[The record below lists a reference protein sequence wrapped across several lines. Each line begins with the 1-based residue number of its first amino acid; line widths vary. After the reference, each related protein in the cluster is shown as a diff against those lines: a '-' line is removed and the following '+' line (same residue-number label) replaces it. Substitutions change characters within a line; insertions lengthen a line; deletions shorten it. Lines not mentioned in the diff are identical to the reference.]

1 MKALIGTAFNAPKVT
16 AVRYDGGQTAEELE
30 KALVSWWGS
39 GPAHRLI
46 SGGEI
51 TNLAEAW
58 GYGTTFK
65 PQARGC
71 RARGE
76 GNFPL
81 ATKEDYARLK
91 TMSLHDVKA
100 EQIAREDAA
109 NAKGKKAQRQC
120 HYEQDDW
127 RPDEIY
133 LLAPVSGQMEWCRLS
148 SEGKWQ
154 SIMPEKPQTEE
165 TPAKK
170 RTTRSKK
177 GKPAD
182 DAVEQVAD
190 QVVDDAAADEITQTT
205 VDAPAVDAEG
215 VFKMAD
221 EPDIELP
228 VDYEE

>member
-30 KALVSWWGS
+30 RALVSWQAS

-58 GYGTTFK
+58 CYGTTFK

-81 ATKEDYARLK
+81 ATKEDYAKLK
-91 TMSLHDVKA
+91 TMSLHDVKT

-109 NAKGKKAQRQC
+109 NAKSKKAQRQC

-133 LLAPVSGQMEWCRLS
+133 LLAPVHGQMEWCRLAS
-148 SEGKWQ
+148 KGQWL
-154 SIMPEKPQTEE
+154 SIMPEKPQIEE
-165 TPAKK
+165 EPAKK
-170 RTTRSKK
+170 RKTRSKK

-182 DAVEQVAD
+182 DAVDQVAE
-190 QVVDDAAADEITQTT
+190 DDAPTSEIGQTT
-205 VDAPAVDAEG
+205 VNGSAVTAEG
-215 VFKMAD
+215 VCKMAD

>member
-30 KALVSWWGS
+30 KALVSWQAS

-58 GYGTTFK
+58 CYGTTFK

-109 NAKGKKAQRQC
+109 NSKGKKAQRQC

-133 LLAPVSGQMEWCRLS
+133 LLAPVRGQMEWCRLTS
-148 SEGKWQ
+148 KGQWL
-154 SIMPEKPQTEE
+154 SIMPEKPQIEE
-165 TPAKK
+165 EPPAKK
-170 RTTRSKK
+170 RKTRSKK

-182 DAVEQVAD
+182 DAVD
-190 QVVDDAAADEITQTT
+190 QVVEDDAPASEIGQTT
-205 VDAPAVDAEG
+205 VDGSEVVAEG
-215 VFKMAD
+215 VCKMAD

>member
-1 MKALIGTAFNAPKVT
+1 MIGTAFNAPKVT

-81 ATKEDYARLK
+81 ATKEDYAKLK

-133 LLAPVSGQMEWCRLS
+133 LLAPVSGQMEWCRLA
-148 SEGKWQ
+148 EGQWL
-154 SIMPEKPQTEE
+154 SIMPEKPQAKE

-170 RTTRSKK
+170 RKASSKK

-182 DAVEQVAD
+182 DAVD
-190 QVVDDAAADEITQTT
+190 QAPVDAAVDETTQTT
-205 VDAPAVDAEG
+205 VDDPAAVAEG

>member
-46 SGGEI
+46 SSGEI

-58 GYGTTFK
+58 SYGTTFK

-81 ATKEDYARLK
+81 ASKEDYARLK
-91 TMSLHDVKA
+91 TMSLHDVKT

-133 LLAPVSGQMEWCRLS
+133 LLAPVSGQMEWCRLT
-148 SEGKWQ
+148 SEGKWL

-170 RTTRSKK
+170 RSTRSKK
-177 GKPAD
+177 GKPAV
-182 DAVEQVAD
+182 DAVD
-190 QVVDDAAADEITQTT
+190 QVVDDATVDETSQTTADES
-205 VDAPAVDAEG
+205 APAAEG